1 MTSAD
6 NREKTLSLGHFLRV
20 IWRKRIAFVIITF
33 TITLG
38 AVLYSF
44 TLPNIYKSTAAIMPI
59 ASSGGGSGGISSVLG
74 NIPRFMGGGGR
85 GGNNFLL
92 FLNSKSLKIKVV
104 ESLNLIQQSSPNAK
118 LSNAVDKQQAMEQAL
133 ASLSG
138 MVTIKADQV
147 FNEQIEV
154 SVENTNPELATKIAR
169 QYLTELQNFISNNAL
184 TQAKRYRLF
193 LEEQLAENKEESLEM
208 EKIIAGFNRENHVE
222 EKEGQLNIPV
232 GMENREGKMRGFESY
247 KEFKQHFDVSQN
259 KEQKKIEGDNVRLVR
274 DVPYQFYLKYLMLQ
288 KRILEENYSGLMQS
302 LQMARI
308 EEAKQE
314 PSFQVLEEPVVP
326 LYRVKP
332 DRRLIAKGAFALSL
346 IVALLYCVSTEL
358 RQHAR
363 SVIGAVRGR
372 SQPQEMK
379 IKEDYNMGVV

>member
-1 MTSAD
+1 MMSAD
-6 NREKTLSLGHFLRV
+6 NREKTLNLGHFLRA
-20 IWRKRIAFVIITF
+20 IWKKRVAFVVITL

-104 ESLNLIQQSSPNAK
+104 ESLNLIQQSFSNAK
-118 LSNAVDKQQAMEQAL
+118 LSNAVDKQQAMEQAV
-133 ASLSG
+133 ASLGG
-138 MVTIKADQV
+138 MVTIKADQI

-154 SVENTNPELATKIAR
+154 SVENTDPELATKIVR
-169 QYLTELQNFISNNAL
+169 QYLIELQNFISNNAL

-208 EKIIAGFNRENHVE
+208 EKIIGGFSRDYDVE
-222 EKEGQLNIPV
+222 RKKDELNIPV
-232 GMENREGKMRGFESY
+232 GIENREGKVRGFENY
-247 KEFKQHFDVSQN
+247 KEFKQYFDMSQN
-259 KEQKKIEGDNVRLVR
+259 KEQKKTEGDNIRIVRN
-274 DVPYQFYLKYLMLQ
+274 VPHQIYLKYMVLQ
-288 KRILEENYSGLMQS
+288 KRMLEENYSGLMQS

-326 LYRVKP
+326 LYRIKP
-332 DRRLIAKGAFALSL
+332 NRRSIAKSAFALSL
-346 IVALLYCVSTEL
+346 IVALFYCLTAEL
-358 RQHAR
+358 RQQAR
-363 SVIGAVRGR
+363 GIISAVRDR
-372 SQPQEMK
+372 SHPQELK
-379 IKEDYNMGVV
+379 IKEDYNVGVV